1 MGQLL
6 MEGKVPHYEEWCGNF
21 VCLYN
26 GVFCGKY
33 SHSGLKILTSKV
45 KSLLDIAPIYLV
57 GCVIQKRIC
66 WIPGITD
73 VLSNDNQ
80 DHKIKLLVENKQ
92 IALNREDEEQC
103 NFDYKG
109 EIILRKNNFGFL
121 KTKVIKIRLSIN
133 GALLSIPQFK
143 SWWRFVFNE
152 VNDWFHN

>member
-1 MGQLL
+1 MKIGIYL
-6 MEGKVPHYEEWCGNF
+6 GF
-21 VCLYN
+21 A
-26 GVFCGKY
+26 
-33 SHSGLKILTSKV
+33 SGFTTFFRFLFMIHWSKNIPS
-45 KSLLDIAPIYLV
+45 KTLLDNAPNDLV

-121 KTKVIKIRLSIN
+121 KTKVIRICLSIN